1 MLLSRR
7 KLLTLLGFIC
17 LLPIVS
23 LVVTYRNLPTL
34 NSSSAIAKDLDLSP
48 SSTSLSPS
56 KPLETVSST
65 MSYKKT
71 IDETIQNK
79 HVVVFSKSY
88 CPYCRNAKQLLKSLD
103 VEAEIFEL
111 DQMDD
116 GSDWQNYLAE
126 KTGQRTV
133 PNIFIGG
140 KHVGGSSDLEAK
152 HKSGELKQLLGS
164 KA

>member
-7 KLLTLLGFIC
+7 KLLTLLGFVC
-17 LLPIVS
+17 LLPIVA
-23 LVVTYRNLPTL
+23 LVVTYRNLPAL
-34 NSSSAIAKDLDLSP
+34 NSSSKDGLLSP
-48 SSTSLSPS
+48 SSTSL
-56 KPLETVSST
+56 ETITNTT

-116 GSDWQNYLAE
+116 GADWQNYLAE